1 MSVNVART
9 NACATHWSAMT
20 NFYFR
25 AVASDGQIRTGAIQA
40 ESERLVAFELR
51 RQGLAPVYVGREPK
65 KSLEI
70 KLPSLSGRKKKDV
83 LFFTQ
88 ELSTLLS
95 AGVPVDR
102 ALSITA
108 ELNERASFRK
118 LVLDI
123 LRVLKGGRTLADSLA
138 THPDHFSELYINMVR
153 AGEAGGS
160 LAVVFERLA
169 EFERTRDDLRSYIIS
184 SMAYP
189 TLLSLVGVGSILI
202 LMNFVVPRFAA
213 VFEESRM
220 PMPLPTKMMII
231 GSNFLQAYG
240 GIGLAC
246 LAILAIGTYTYVR
259 TPAGRLWWDSLRLK
273 IPLLGDALRKA
284 ETARFARA
292 MGTLVSNTV
301 PLVQSLAIAG
311 ATLNNRRIAQ
321 SLETVSLGVKRG
333 EGLAGPLRRAGQF
346 PPLAAHLLSVGEE
359 TGRLDSMFHRMA
371 DIYDADTRASIRRFT
386 SLFEPIVILIMGIV
400 VGSLILSML
409 LAIVGMNDVAM

>member
-1 MSVNVART
+1 M
-9 NACATHWSAMT
+9 TH
-20 NFYFR
+20 FHFR
-25 AVASDGQIRTGAIQA
+25 AVASDGQIRTGAIHA
-40 ESERLVAFELR
+40 ETERMVAFELR
-51 RQGLAPVYVGREPK
+51 RQGLTPVYVGKEAK
-65 KSLEI
+65 KPLDI
-70 KLPSLSGRKKKDV
+70 KLPGFSGARKRDV

-95 AGVPVDR
+95 AGVPLDR

-108 ELNERASFRK
+108 ELNDRASFRA

-123 LRVLKGGRTLADSLA
+123 LRVLKGGRTLADSLS

-160 LAVVFERLA
+160 LAVVFERLS

-189 TLLSLVGVGSILI
+189 MLLCLVGIGSILI

-220 PMPLPTKMMII
+220 EIPLPTKMLLV
-231 GSNFLQAYG
+231 GSKFLQTYG
-240 GIGLAC
+240 W
-246 LAILAIGTYTYVR
+246 LAITLLAVFTIGMYTWVR
-259 TPAGRLWWDSLRLK
+259 TTQGRLWWDTLRLK
-273 IPLLGDALRKA
+273 VPVLGDALRKA

-292 MGTLVSNTV
+292 MGTLVSNSV
-301 PLVQSLAIAG
+301 PLVQSIAIAG
-311 ATLNNRRIAQ
+311 ATLYNKRISN
-321 SLETVSLGVKRG
+321 SLEAVSLGVKRG
-333 EGLAGPLRRAGQF
+333 EGLAGPLRKAGQF

-359 TGRLDSMFHRMA
+359 TGRLDSMFVRMA
-371 DIYDADTRASIRRFT
+371 DIYDADTRTAIRRFT
-386 SLFEPIVILIMGIV
+386 SLFEPLVILVMGII
-400 VGSLILSML
+400 VGTLILSML